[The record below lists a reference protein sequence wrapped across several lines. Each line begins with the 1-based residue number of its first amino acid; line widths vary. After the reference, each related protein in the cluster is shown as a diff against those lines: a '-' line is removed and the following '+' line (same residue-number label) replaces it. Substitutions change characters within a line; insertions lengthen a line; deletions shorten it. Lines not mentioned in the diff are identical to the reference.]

1 MNDEL
6 TLTSLLHLTEKK
18 AKAKI
23 KKAGL
28 KARVRS
34 RNGAPLV
41 GDRSAPANRID
52 LYITDDVVT
61 KVVGNIGSDKK
72 SDSNQPYGCDD
83 VAGHVMECI
92 QAGLHLQEKID
103 DMCANCGH

>member
-1 MNDEL
+1 M
-6 TLTSLLHLTEKK
+6 LTSLLHLTEEK
-18 AKAKI
+18 AKTKI

-28 KARVRS
+28 KVIVRS
-34 RNGAPLV
+34 RNGVTLA
-41 GDRSAPANRID
+41 GDQSAPANRID
-52 LYITDDVVT
+52 LFITDDVVT
-61 KVVGNIGSDKK
+61 KVVGNIVDKKK

-103 DMCANCGH
+103 NMCANCGH